1 MGKRALVISG
11 GGCKGAFAVGVI
23 KNLAA
28 NFPDISFDIFVGT
41 STGSLIS
48 PLAALEELGLLEQL
62 YTTVTTDNIITKG
75 NVLTRLLGD
84 NSLFDARPLGN
95 LIKQF
100 YTDVRCNQVF
110 QLNKEVY
117 LATTCLQTGQPVYF
131 STKDAPIV
139 TDYEV
144 VKLNNPDELRRAV
157 MASSCQPV
165 FMPPIEVK
173 KGSLPMRQYVDGGVR
188 EYAGIQLAI
197 DAGADE
203 IYAILLSPADE
214 AVDEVTYN
222 DAFTILT
229 KTTDIFTTDVG
240 VNDVKIPATYN
251 KALRYIAAVQ
261 KKMKDKGVPQATID
275 DYFNIPLTNPFT
287 GKKPLKIYVIRPE
300 SPLGGGPGGLNFD
313 PNEMKGM
320 LAKGRQ
326 RIDDFMASLPPD
338 GSPDV

>member
-1 MGKRALVISG
+1 MGKRAMVISG

-28 NFPDISFDIFVGT
+28 NFPDISFDVFVGT

-48 PLAALEELGLLEQL
+48 PLAALEEIGLLEQL

-75 NVLTRLLGD
+75 DVLTRLLGD
-84 NSLFDARPLGN
+84 NSLFDAKPLGD
-95 LIKQF
+95 LIKQ
-100 YTDVRCNQVF
+100 YYNDDRCNRVF
-110 QLNKEVY
+110 QSNKEVY
-117 LATTCLQTGQPVYF
+117 LATTCLQTGQSVNF
-131 STKDAPIV
+131 STKNAPIL
-139 TDYEV
+139 TDYEI

-157 MASSCQPV
+157 MASACQPV

-203 IYAILLSPADE
+203 IYAILLSPEDE
-214 AVDEVTYN
+214 GVDEVTYN

-229 KTTDIFTTDVG
+229 KATDIFTTDVG

-261 KKMKDKGVPQATID
+261 KKMKDNGVAQATID
-275 DYFNIPLTNPFT
+275 DYFNIPFTNPFT
-287 GKKPLKIYVIRPE
+287 GKKPLKIYVIRPD

-313 PNEMKGM
+313 PTEMKGM
-320 LAKGRQ
+320 LAKGGKQ
-326 RIDDFMASLPPD
+326 IDDFMANLPPD
-338 GSPDV
+338 GSPDS

>member
-1 MGKRALVISG
+1 MAKRALVISG

-28 NFPDISFDIFVGT
+28 NFPDITFDIFVGT

-48 PLAALEELGLLEQL
+48 PLAALQEIGLLEQL

-75 NVLTRLLGD
+75 NIITRLLGSD
-84 NSLFDARPLGN
+84 SLFDARPLGN

-100 YTDVRCNQVF
+100 YNDVRCNQVF

-131 STKDAPIV
+131 ATKDAPLV

-144 VKLNNPDELRRAV
+144 MKLNNPDELRRAV

-165 FMPPIEVK
+165 FMPPMEVK
-173 KGSLPMRQYVDGGVR
+173 KGSLPLRQYVDGGVR

-197 DAGADE
+197 DAGAEE
-203 IYAILLSPADE
+203 IYTILLSPAAE
-214 AVDEVTYN
+214 TVDEVQY
-222 DAFTILT
+222 DSAFNILT
-229 KTTDIFTTDVG
+229 KTIDIFTTDVG
-240 VNDVKIPATYN
+240 VNDVKIPLVYN

-261 KKMKDKGVPQATID
+261 KKMRDANVPQADID
-275 DYFNIPLTNPFT
+275 SFFNIPFNNPFT
-287 GKKPLKIYVIRPE
+287 GKKPLKIYIIRPDA
-300 SPLGGGPGGLNFD
+300 PLGGGPGGLNFD

-320 LAKGRQ
+320 LAKGGQ
-326 RIDDFMASLPPD
+326 KIDDFMANLPPD
-338 GSPDV
+338 GSTDV

>member
-1 MGKRALVISG
+1 MGKRAMVISG

-28 NFPDISFDIFVGT
+28 NFPDISFDVFVGT

-48 PLAALEELGLLEQL
+48 PLAALEEIGLLEQL

-75 NVLTRLLGD
+75 DVLTRLLGD
-84 NSLFDARPLGN
+84 NSLFDAKPLGD
-95 LIKQF
+95 LIKQ
-100 YTDVRCNQVF
+100 YYNDDRCNRVF
-110 QLNKEVY
+110 QSNKEVY
-117 LATTCLQTGQPVYF
+117 LATTCLQTGQSVNF
-131 STKDAPIV
+131 STKNAPIL
-139 TDYEV
+139 TDYEI

-157 MASSCQPV
+157 MASACQPV

-173 KGSLPMRQYVDGGVR
+173 KGSLPMRQYVDGAVR

-203 IYAILLSPADE
+203 IYAILLSPEDE
-214 AVDEVTYN
+214 GVDEVTYN

-229 KTTDIFTTDVG
+229 KATDIFTTDVG

-261 KKMKDKGVPQATID
+261 KKMKDNGVAQATID
-275 DYFNIPLTNPFT
+275 DYFNIPFTNPFT
-287 GKKPLKIYVIRPE
+287 GKKPLKIYVIRPD

-313 PNEMKGM
+313 PTEMKGM
-320 LAKGRQ
+320 LAKGGKQ
-326 RIDDFMASLPPD
+326 IDDFMANLPPD
-338 GSPDV
+338 GSPDS

>member
-28 NFPDISFDIFVGT
+28 NFPDISFDVLVGT

-84 NSLFDARPLGN
+84 NSLFDAKPLGD
-95 LIKQF
+95 LIKQ
-100 YTDVRCNQVF
+100 YYNDDRCNRVF
-110 QLNKEVY
+110 QSNKEVF
-117 LATTCLQTGQPVYF
+117 LATTCLQTGQSVYF
-131 STKDAPIV
+131 STKDAPIL

-157 MASSCQPV
+157 MASACQPV

-214 AVDEVTYN
+214 GVDEVTYN

-261 KKMKDKGVPQATID
+261 KKMKDNGVAQATID
-275 DYFNIPLTNPFT
+275 NYFNIPFTNPFT
-287 GKKPLKIYVIRPE
+287 GKKPLKIYVIRPD

-313 PNEMKGM
+313 PTEMKGM
-320 LAKGRQ
+320 LAKGGKQ
-326 RIDDFMASLPPD
+326 IDDFMANLPPD